1 MQPQKFSGLEEW
13 VEYLSQIEI
22 PTLKYTAR
30 SLTAL
35 CSDEEN
41 VSARG
46 IAQIIK
52 YDPLT
57 TVKLLRYLHQ
67 NKNKSQQHEVMEVEQ
82 ALMMLGIET
91 ALKCIPVHLLVEEQ
105 LSGQRM

>member
-1 MQPQKFSGLEEW
+1 MQPQKCSGLEEW
-13 VEYLSQIEI
+13 VEFLSHVEI
-22 PTLKYTAR
+22 PILKYTAR

-35 CSDEEN
+35 HSNEDN

-57 TVKLLRYLHQ
+57 TVKPIFLD
-67 NKNKSQQHEVMEVEQ
+67 
-82 ALMMLGIET
+82 
-91 ALKCIPVHLLVEEQ
+91 
-105 LSGQRM
+105 